1 MLLSGAGRVSLTPI
15 TARDARL
22 AEPPRP
28 SPFALFDTPGEPS
41 VSIPVRSPVRLIDP
55 RGQRFGA
62 AGSAI
67 VLAIA
72 IALDL
77 PVVVALVAIALG
89 VSSALGT
96 RYFVFGR
103 PWPSVRNLLR
113 LGPPA
118 APEPEVGPRF
128 AQALGATFLALGFV
142 LLALGVRPAGWL
154 PVGAVVALQT
164 LLAVTGYCLGCR
176 LYGLQWWVPEQFDRF
191 VLRRTPTT
199 D

>member
-1 MLLSGAGRVSLTPI
+1 
-15 TARDARL
+15 
-22 AEPPRP
+22 
-28 SPFALFDTPGEPS
+28 
-41 VSIPVRSPVRLIDP
+41 VSIPVRSPIRLIDP

-67 VLAIA
+67 VLSIA

-77 PVVVALVAIALG
+77 PIVVGLVAIALG

-103 PWPSVRNLLR
+103 PWPYVRNLLK

-128 AQALGATFLALGFV
+128 SQAMGSTFLALGAI
-142 LLALGVRPAGWL
+142 LLALGIRPVGWL
-154 PVGAVVALQT
+154 PVIAVVALQT

-191 VLRRTPTT
+191 VLRRTPTA

>member
-1 MLLSGAGRVSLTPI
+1 M
-15 TARDARL
+15 
-22 AEPPRP
+22 
-28 SPFALFDTPGEPS
+28 
-41 VSIPVRSPVRLIDP
+41 SIPVRPPVRLIDP

-62 AGSAI
+62 ALSAI
-67 VLAIA
+67 VLAIG

-77 PVVVALVAIALG
+77 PIVAGLVAIALG

-103 PWPSVRNLLR
+103 PWPTVRDLLR

-128 AQALGATFLALGFV
+128 AQALGTTFLVLGSV
-142 LLALGVRPAGWL
+142 LLVVGLRPLGWL
-154 PVGAVVALQT
+154 PVAAVVVLQT

-176 LYGLQWWVPEQFDRF
+176 LYGLQWWVPDQFDRF
-191 VLRRTPTT
+191 VLRRQPGRGEAG
-199 D
+199 

>member
-1 MLLSGAGRVSLTPI
+1 M
-15 TARDARL
+15 
-22 AEPPRP
+22 
-28 SPFALFDTPGEPS
+28 
-41 VSIPVRSPVRLIDP
+41 SIPVRSPIRLIDP

-67 VLAIA
+67 VLTIA
-72 IALDL
+72 VVFDL
-77 PVVVALVAIALG
+77 PIVVALVAIALG

-103 PWPSVRNLLR
+103 PWPYVRDLLK
-113 LGPPA
+113 LGPPP

-128 AQALGATFLALGFV
+128 SQAMGATFLGLGFV
-142 LLALGVRPAGWL
+142 LLAVGARPLGWL

-176 LYGLQWWVPEQFDRF
+176 LYGLQWWVPEQFDKF
-191 VLRRTPTT
+191 VLRRTPTA